1 VDKLIRKYGY
11 KGREYV
17 LKQVNEQDDLQCNL
31 SAAAHL
37 IHGSSDGRFSIT
49 YCTRGLPKNEVE
61 SVGYG
66 HMPYDEAIK
75 RYSPDTLTEGY
86 NTLADGE
93 EIFYISNPALGLW
106 MDKSRLG

>member
-1 VDKLIRKYGY
+1 
-11 KGREYV
+11 
-17 LKQVNEQDDLQCNL
+17 
-31 SAAAHL
+31 
-37 IHGSSDGRFSIT
+37 
-49 YCTRGLPKNEVE
+49 
-61 SVGYG
+61 
-66 HMPYDEAIK
+66 MPYDEAIK